1 MVRDIIF
8 LCVAAL
14 FTVLAGLLTAIDS
27 ALATVS
33 VARIHDLVKDE
44 RPGAKRL
51 AGIAE
56 QRPTYIALTV
66 LLRIGFETASTVLVA
81 IVAVN
86 GLGTTW
92 GIVVA
97 ALVMM
102 VVSFVAVGVGPRTV
116 GRQHAYSIAL
126 IAGPFLTGIGVL
138 LRPVTRLLILLGN
151 ALTPGRGFRNGP
163 FATEV
168 EVREVVNLAQVQ
180 GVVDDDERRM
190 IQSVFELDETNAR
203 EVMVPRPE
211 IVWIEADK
219 SATQALSLAVRSGHS
234 RIPVIGENPD
244 DMLGLVY
251 LKDIVERMLPH
262 GTMQTSLTVAD
273 VMREPWFVPDSKR
286 LDDLLED
293 MQAQHNHMALLVDEY
308 GGIAGLVTIE
318 DVLEEIVG
326 EIADEY
332 DTDEV
337 APIEE
342 VAPDVY
348 RVSSRLPAEDL
359 GELFKIELG
368 DDDVETVGGLMAW
381 KLGRV
386 PLPGSRVKTAGLL
399 LTAEGGPN
407 RVGRQR
413 ITTVLVERRTASDDD
428 ARAAERTAEKAAKK
442 EAKKAAK
449 REKAAR
455 ERSDDHD
462 AGEQDTN
469 GSPAAEPASTAA
481 GVPNGSEGDQ
491 P

>member
-1 MVRDIIF
+1 MTLDIVF
-8 LCVAAL
+8 LIVAVVCSVIAG
-14 FTVLAGLLTAIDS
+14 VLAATDS
-27 ALATVS
+27 ALMTVS
-33 VARIHDLVKDE
+33 VARTDDMVKDE

-51 AGIAE
+51 AE
-56 QRPTYIALTV
+56 VVRQRPTYVGLTV

-81 IVAVN
+81 IVAVD
-86 GLGTTW
+86 GLGLTW

-97 ALVMM
+97 IIVMM
-102 VVSFVAVGVGPRTV
+102 VVSFVAVGVGPRTI
-116 GRQHAYSIAL
+116 GRQHAYSISLVA
-126 IAGPFLTGIGVL
+126 APFLTGIGLL

-151 ALTPGRGFRNGP
+151 ALTPGRGYRNGP

-168 EVREVVNLAQVQ
+168 EVREVVDLAQVQ

-211 IVWIEADK
+211 VVWIESDK

-244 DMLGLVY
+244 DMLGVVY
-251 LKDIVERMLPH
+251 LKDVVERMLPH
-262 GTMQTSLTVAD
+262 GTVQNELTVAE

-286 LDDLLED
+286 LDDLLEE

-332 DTDEV
+332 DTDER

-342 VAPDVY
+342 IEPDVY
-348 RVSSRLPAEDL
+348 RVSSRLPVEDL
-359 GELFKIELG
+359 GELYDVELG
-368 DDDVETVGGLMAW
+368 DDEVETVGGLIAW

-386 PLPGSRVKTAGLL
+386 PLPGARVKTSGLL

-413 ITTVLVERRTASDDD
+413 ITSVLVRRESGGRD
-428 ARAAERTAEKAAKK
+428 AEKKGKTKERKK
-442 EAKKAAK
+442 GGDG
-449 REKAAR
+449 AAR
-455 ERSDDHD
+455 R
-462 AGEQDTN
+462 GEQ
-469 GSPAAEPASTAA
+469 
-481 GVPNGSEGDQ
+481 Q
-491 P
+491 

>member
-1 MVRDIIF
+1 MVRDIVF
-8 LCVAAL
+8 LCVAAS

-33 VARIHDLVKDE
+33 VARIDDMVKEE

-51 AGIAE
+51 AEIAQ
-56 QRPTYIALTV
+56 QRATYIGLTV

-81 IVAVN
+81 IVAVD
-86 GLGTTW
+86 GLGLTW

-97 ALVMM
+97 VLAMM
-102 VVSFVAVGVGPRTV
+102 VVSFVAVGVGPRTI
-116 GRQHAYSIAL
+116 GRQYAYSIAL
-126 IAGPFLTGIGVL
+126 VAGPFLTGIGVL
-138 LRPVTRLLILLGN
+138 LRPVTRVLILLGN
-151 ALTPGRGFRNGP
+151 ALTPGGGFRNGP

-168 EVREVVNLAQVQ
+168 EVREVVDLAQVQ
-180 GVVDDDERRM
+180 GVVDADERRM

-262 GTMQTSLTVAD
+262 GTLQTGLSVAE

-286 LDDLLED
+286 LDDLLEE
-293 MQAQHNHMALLVDEY
+293 MQTHHNHMALLVDEY

-337 APIEE
+337 PPVEE
-342 VAPDVY
+342 VGDGIY

-359 GELFKIELG
+359 GELYGMELG

-413 ITTVLVERRTASDDD
+413 ITTVLVERQPPPDDE
-428 ARAAERTAEKAAKK
+428 ARPDRK
-442 EAKKAAK
+442 AK
-449 REKAAR
+449 RDKAPR
-455 ERSDDHD
+455 ERNGRRESIGSGADAKNRGAADTAVRDEPPRSDAAAD
-462 AGEQDTN
+462 AGA
-469 GSPAAEPASTAA
+469 P
-481 GVPNGSEGDQ
+481 EGDQ
-491 P
+491 Q